1 MRTTPIIIYRGKA
14 KTNSW
19 ARWMVGRTM
28 KKNQNNLIS
37 IVGKTGSGKTYSAI
51 SICEIMSKMDG
62 VPFKLEHI
70 VFTFRQFMELI
81 NKVKNKSRGIKIVFE
96 EQQIS
101 IDARNFQSEANK
113 IFNYIVTTFRHRN

>member
-37 IVGKTGSGKTYSAI
+37 IVGKTGSGKTFSAI

-62 VPFKLEHI
+62 VPFTIEHI
-70 VFTFRQFMELI
+70 VFSLRELMDLI
-81 NKVKNKSRGIKIVFE
+81 NSGKLKRGRKIVFDE
-96 EQQIS
+96 PQVS
-101 IDARNFQSEANK
+101 
-113 IFNYIVTTFRHRN
+113 